1 MIPALRRGAED
12 RCPLAAPEATD
23 QRGTKERLVATT
35 MTGQDARK
43 EIALLVNSRYPIIYL
58 ETWEESR
65 ATEILRL
72 VAHDLGLNLYVWTL
86 TQGLSR
92 AGGAP
97 IYNTRE
103 PIQALTEILGVEGDA
118 IYLLKDFHK
127 HLEDQVVARKLR
139 DLAFVFRRA
148 RRSIVIS
155 APVVTIPV
163 ELERDTARFHLG
175 LPDDLELTQLVQT
188 TVSELAA
195 NHHIRRDLPEDQRPN
210 LARALRGLTLEEA
223 RRVLTQAVLASLSL
237 DAGTLDR
244 LHEGKSQLIKNQ
256 GVLEFLRVEGGLDSI
271 GGLARLKAWLAR
283 RRDALTPAAVRYGL
297 EPPKGILI
305 LGVQGC
311 GKSLCAKAVAREWGM
326 QLLKFDCSALFDKYV
341 GESERNLRKSL
352 QVAEAV
358 APSVLWIDE
367 IEKMFPLAALRAEAD
382 AGLSARI
389 FGSFLTWLQEKKAP
403 VFVVATSNDVS
414 SLPPELLRKG
424 RFDEIFFVDLPDL
437 EARKTI
443 FAIHLRG
450 HQQSPEGLDID
461 ALAQAAQGFSGAEI
475 QQAVTSALYAAFA
488 KKTGLTTEMI
498 LKEIRSTFPLS
509 VTMREKVEALRA
521 WARDRTVPAD

>member
-1 MIPALRRGAED
+1 
-12 RCPLAAPEATD
+12 
-23 QRGTKERLVATT
+23 

-43 EIALLVNSRYPIIYL
+43 EIALLVDSRYPIIYL

-72 VAHDLGLNLYVWTL
+72 VAHDLGVNLYVWTL
-86 TQGLSR
+86 TQGLGR
-92 AGGAP
+92 AGGAA

-127 HLEDQVVARKLR
+127 HLEDQVVVRKLR
-139 DLAFVFRRA
+139 DLALAFRRA

-155 APVVTIPV
+155 APVVNIPV
-163 ELERDTARFHLG
+163 ELERETARFHLG
-175 LPDDLELTQLVQT
+175 LPDEQELTQLVRGT
-188 TVSELAA
+188 AADLAA
-195 NHHIRRDLPEDQRPN
+195 NHHLRGELPEDQLPP

-223 RRVLTQAVLASLSL
+223 RRVFTQAVLAGLSF
-237 DAGTLDR
+237 DAGMLDR
-244 LHEGKSQLIKNQ
+244 LYDGKSQLVKNQ
-256 GVLEFLRVEGGLDSI
+256 GVLEFLKVEGGLDSI

-283 RRDALTPAAVRYGL
+283 RRDALTPEAARYGL
-297 EPPKGILI
+297 EPPRGILI

-326 QLLKFDCSALFDKYV
+326 QLLKFDCSTLFDKYV

-358 APSVLWIDE
+358 APSILWIDE
-367 IEKMFPLAALRAEAD
+367 IEKMFPQAALHSESD

-443 FAIHLRG
+443 FGIHLKGHMRG
-450 HQQSPEGLDID
+450 PEGLDVD
-461 ALAQAAQGFSGAEI
+461 ALAAAAQGFSGAEI

-498 LKEIRSTFPLS
+498 LKEIRSTYPLS
-509 VTMREKVEALRA
+509 VTMREKVEALRE
-521 WARDRTVPAD
+521 WARERTVPAD

>member
-1 MIPALRRGAED
+1 
-12 RCPLAAPEATD
+12 
-23 QRGTKERLVATT
+23 

-43 EIALLVNSRYPIIYL
+43 EIALLVDSRYPIIYL

-65 ATEILRL
+65 ATEILHL
-72 VAHDLGLNLYVWTL
+72 VANDLGLNLYVWTL
-86 TQGLSR
+86 TRGLSR

-127 HLEDQVVARKLR
+127 HLEDQVVVRKLR
-139 DLAFVFRRA
+139 DLALAFRRA

-155 APVVTIPV
+155 APVVNIPV
-163 ELERDTARFHLG
+163 ELERETAPVHLG
-175 LPDDLELTQLVQT
+175 LPDEHELTRLVQMT
-188 TVSELAA
+188 ASDLAA
-195 NHHIRRDLPEDQRPN
+195 NHHIRGDLPEDQIPP

-223 RRVLTQAVLASLSL
+223 RRVFTQAVLAGLSF
-237 DAGTLDR
+237 DSAMLDR
-244 LHEGKSQLIKNQ
+244 LHEGKSQLVKNQ
-256 GVLEFLRVEGGLDSI
+256 GVLEFLKVEGGLDSI
-271 GGLARLKAWLAR
+271 GGLGRLKAWLAS
-283 RRDALTPAAVRYGL
+283 RRDALTPEAARFGL

-326 QLLKFDCSALFDKYV
+326 QLLKFDCSSLFDKYV

-367 IEKMFPLAALRAEAD
+367 IEKMFPQAALHSESD

-424 RFDEIFFVDLPDL
+424 RFDEIFFVDLPDV

-443 FAIHLRG
+443 FAIHLKG
-450 HQQSPEGLDID
+450 HTPGAGGLDIG
-461 ALAQAAQGFSGAEI
+461 ALAEAAQGFSGAEI
-475 QQAVTSALYAAFA
+475 QQAVSSALYAAFA
-488 KKTGLTTEMI
+488 KKTGLTTEMV